1 MKTLNKVRFTSLL
14 LTLLLVVM
22 MVAPTMSM
30 AAQPTVTLGTTSSF
44 AVLAGTTITNTG
56 PTTISGSL
64 PEGGGNVGVYSGSA
78 FTGNTDVTMTGWTP
92 HLADAVALQA
102 QNDLIT
108 AYDDAASRIP
118 TTTFNATDNQL
129 GGQTLKSGVY

>member
-56 PTTISGSL
+56 STTINGDAGGDVGLHPGTDFPGLAEVTLSGA
-64 PEGGGNVGVYSGSA
+64 V
-78 FTGNTDVTMTGWTP
+78 
-92 HLADAVALQA
+92 HLADAFANQA
-102 QNDLIT
+102 KI
-108 AYDDAASRIP
+108 
-118 TTTFNATDNQL
+118 
-129 GGQTLKSGVY
+129 